1 MRKEEEKAAALLSSG
16 KRDAEQLRKLTESR
30 DGQKVRS
37 LLGDEKA
44 LAQAV
49 EKGDAAV
56 LQGALQTLLASPEGR
71 RLFAQLGGMMGKR

>member
-16 KRDAEQLRKLTESR
+16 GLDPAELRRLAESR

-44 LAQAV
+44 LAEAV
-49 EKGDAAV
+49 EKGDAAA

-71 RLFAQLGGMMGKR
+71 RLFRQLGGMMGKR

>member
-1 MRKEEEKAAALLSSG
+1 MRREEAEAAALLNSG
-16 KRDAEQLRKLTESR
+16 KLDETQLRKLTESA

-44 LAQAV
+44 LAEAV

-56 LQGALQTLLASPEGR
+56 LQEALQKLLATPEGR
-71 RLFAQLGGMMGKR
+71 RLFQQLGGMMGKR

>member
-1 MRKEEEKAAALLSSG
+1 MRKEEEKVAALLSSG
-16 KRDAEQLRKLTESR
+16 KLDAEQLRKLTESR

-37 LLGDEKA
+37 LRGDEKA

>member
-16 KRDAEQLRKLTESR
+16 KLDAEQLRKLTESR

-37 LLGDEKA
+37 LLADEKA
-44 LAQAV
+44 LAQAG

>member
-16 KRDAEQLRKLTESR
+16 KLDAAQLRKLTESR

-37 LLGDEKA
+37 LRGDEKA

>member
-16 KRDAEQLRKLTESR
+16 KLDAEQLRKLTESR
-30 DGQKVRS
+30 DGQKVRI

>member
-1 MRKEEEKAAALLSSG
+1 MRAVGGRNHLIGRA
-16 KRDAEQLRKLTESR
+16 DAEIDTVAGATMTSEGVKEAA
-30 DGQKVRS
+30 
-37 LLGDEKA
+37 EKA

>member
-1 MRKEEEKAAALLSSG
+1 MRKEEERAAELLTSG
-16 KRDAEQLRKLTESR
+16 KVDPAQLKRLAESR

-56 LQGALQTLLASPEGR
+56 LQGALQKLLATPEGR
-71 RLFAQLGGMMGKR
+71 RLFQQLGGMMGKR